1 MELRLS
7 GQMWFLVCRSA
18 WRVELLS
25 LWWIEPSFV
34 DQCAYIK
41 RYVFARSAK
50 ISCKGT
56 DRFLGITNIS
66 SV

>member
-7 GQMWFLVCRSA
+7 EQVWFLVCRSG

-25 LWWIEPSFV
+25 VWWTEPSLV

-50 ISCKGT
+50 ISGKGT
-56 DRFLGITNIS
+56 DRFLGITNIN